1 MTGGNRNRRLSA
13 VLMADIVGYTKLIEQ
28 DTDGTVA
35 ALAAAQS
42 DVIDLAIDKHAGRI
56 VKYTGDGF
64 LAEFPTVQDSGF
76 IREMRRWGAE
86 GGRNR
91 PTVARAR
98 QLDCRGCC
106 GIDSGVTC
114 NSVISHGAQDA
125 LRSRGLKE
133 LPAQTRDS
141 SLTPLALQARGSP

>member
-64 LAEFPTVQDSGF
+64 LAEFPTVQDS
-76 IREMRRWGAE
+76 
-86 GGRNR
+86 
-91 PTVARAR
+91 VACA
-98 QLDCRGCC
+98 
-106 GIDSGVTC
+106 ITM
-114 NSVISHGAQDA
+114 QD
-125 LRSRGLKE
+125 G
-133 LPAQTRDS
+133 
-141 SLTPLALQARGSP
+141 LALSVLDFRMGISLGDVVDDGKDIHGEGVNIAARIGNIISIRRSYDNIAINIAKT